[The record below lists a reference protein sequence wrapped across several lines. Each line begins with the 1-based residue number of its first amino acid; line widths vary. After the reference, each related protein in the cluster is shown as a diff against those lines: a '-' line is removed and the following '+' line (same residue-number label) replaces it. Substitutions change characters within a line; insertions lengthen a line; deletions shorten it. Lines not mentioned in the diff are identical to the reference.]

1 MVSRPA
7 VLHKTLMQCPAPQYL
22 EEEGLDI
29 KTLIGLVLDR
39 EHELVVEA
47 CDDLCGRLTESSS
60 QAVRQEVAP
69 ALTQAGPHASIR
81 ACIGMHTYAA
91 AEIAENGKEAH
102 RSDEGDYSSPTG
114 ACACASHHTF

>member
-1 MVSRPA
+1 
-7 VLHKTLMQCPAPQYL
+7 MQCPAPQYL

-60 QAVRQEVAP
+60 QAVGQEVAP

-91 AEIAENGKEAH
+91 AEIAENGK
-102 RSDEGDYSSPTG
+102 
-114 ACACASHHTF
+114 